1 MAGQDVASAGQRAEA
16 WSHIAIV
23 FAPSADGAT
32 TSVTV
37 YRDYEV
43 AGTGTFSGALAVD
56 GLADSSLAFGAFMGN
71 VDEVRVTRGTL
82 APEKFLRAH
91 RLGLAVIVR

>member
-1 MAGQDVASAGQRAEA
+1 M
-16 WSHIAIV
+16 

-32 TSVTV
+32 TAVTV

-43 AGTGTFSGALAVD
+43 AGTGAFSGALAVD

-91 RLGLAVIVR
+91 RLGFALIVR